1 MSAVVKQLREMSLG
15 ARATEFQRVLTSME
29 VADGSGGPQDTEDAK
44 SSLVEWLE
52 ELRTRGGGLNLVG
65 NGGKAG
71 IANHAVTDFLKFG
84 KLRATTLHD
93 PSLLSA

>member
-15 ARATEFQRVLTSME
+15 ARAAEFQRVLTSME
-29 VADGSGGPQDTEDAK
+29 VADGSG
-44 SSLVEWLE
+44 LVEWLE